1 MRGAIQLTQSISS
14 KFKTAF
20 LDKYQMP
27 LIHEGRRVSEA
38 YVVSMTDTVRTATPL
53 QRFVS
58 VASVHH

>member
-14 KFKTAF
+14 KFKTTF

-27 LIHEGRRVSEA
+27 LIHEGCRVSEA
-38 YVVSMTDTVRTATPL
+38 YVVSMTDPVRTATPL

-58 VASVHH
+58 DASVHH